1 MDKKQ
6 YSKEGKK
13 QTHYLIYILQTFDLL
28 RTNNLLP
35 LLRLR
40 KKCIKNMN
48 QEKDTNWKPL
58 YIALLAI
65 TVLMIVAMLLFQNY
79 YK

>member
-1 MDKKQ
+1 
-6 YSKEGKK
+6 
-13 QTHYLIYILQTFDLL
+13 
-28 RTNNLLP
+28 
-35 LLRLR
+35 
-40 KKCIKNMN
+40 MN

>member
-1 MDKKQ
+1 
-6 YSKEGKK
+6 
-13 QTHYLIYILQTFDLL
+13 
-28 RTNNLLP
+28 
-35 LLRLR
+35 
-40 KKCIKNMN
+40 MN
-48 QEKDTNWKPL
+48 QEKDMNWKTL

>member
-1 MDKKQ
+1 
-6 YSKEGKK
+6 
-13 QTHYLIYILQTFDLL
+13 
-28 RTNNLLP
+28 
-35 LLRLR
+35 
-40 KKCIKNMN
+40 MN
-48 QEKDTNWKPL
+48 QEKNTNWKTL